1 MVLIPWRCYEDLSCF
16 AQEMNQLFDR
26 FFGRELIDRPWEN
39 LSYPPLQITEMEN
52 EVLVHLKTQDFSPED
67 LEITFKENVLVING
81 KKKKKEDIKNKEIH
95 YSQRRIDSFQR
106 TIRVQTRIQADA
118 IDAKYRD
125 GILIITLPKV
135 KEKPSSVKVA
145 IE

>member
-95 YSQRRIDSFQR
+95 YYRRRIDSFQR
-106 TIRVQTRIQADA
+106 TIRVQTKIQADA